1 MRTNTINIADILA
14 KQPIGTKLYSPILGD
29 MYLDHLDAD
38 EGLIFCRSYNYADLG
53 RVKFTE
59 DGRFYCGKGGSSAY
73 GECLLFPSNA
83 LRQWDVAQFENGD
96 IMVVKEHDSW
106 CENPRTYIM
115 IFKKCDWSD
124 GLIYFHVLMRIGT
137 DEWFGKEGL
146 SSVLINHHA
155 SKVTCR
161 SARDCEVFELNK
173 ALREHHLQWNAEKK
187 CVEPLPNEEG
197 QTATR
202 FKFEPFGK
210 VLVRDGDD
218 ERWQPAFFSVLKE
231 DSAEKFGVIDG
242 YMPTFY
248 SQCIPY
254 NDGTKHLLGTYDP
267 YKPKA

>member
-14 KQPIGTKLYSPILGD
+14 KQPIGTKLYSPICGD

-38 EGLIFCRSYNYADLG
+38 EGLIFCRAYNYADLG

-59 DGRFYCGKGGSSAY
+59 DGRLYCGKGGSSAY

-137 DEWFGKEGL
+137 DEWFGQEGL

-202 FKFEPFGK
+202 FKFEPFDK

-218 ERWQPAFFSVLKE
+218 KMWTCDLFICIDE
-231 DSAEKFGVIDG
+231 DATYICIGT
-242 YMPTFY
+242 YWN
-248 SQCIPY
+248 QCIPY
-254 NDGTKHLLGTYDP
+254 NDDTKHLLGTCNP